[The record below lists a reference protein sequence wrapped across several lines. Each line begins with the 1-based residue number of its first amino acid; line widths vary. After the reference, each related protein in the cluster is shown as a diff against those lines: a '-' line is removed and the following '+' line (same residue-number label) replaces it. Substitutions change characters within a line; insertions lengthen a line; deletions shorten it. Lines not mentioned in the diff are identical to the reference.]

1 MIVFLIWMIVLCW
14 DYWYIKL
21 VAACSSDNV
30 LLTSVLESFLR
41 HNLVKASR
49 HVLSKIVWNRQGFG
63 CLLSITSIIRFPCF
77 STPLSLLQTRREKCG
92 RMLCWDF
99 QDACWFQIPLDWTCQ
114 SIIGRFMPVLKIVLL
129 PFQCENTTSEATTFV
144 TMMMSLGRRFSG
156 FHSKISVV

>member
-1 MIVFLIWMIVLCW
+1 MNDGVVLRLLI
-14 DYWYIKL
+14 YIKL
-21 VAACSSDNV
+21 VAACCSDNV
-30 LLTSVLESFLR
+30 LLTSVLESFLQ

-49 HVLSKIVWNRQGFG
+49 HVLSKVVWNRQGFG
-63 CLLSITSIIRFPCF
+63 CFLSINSIIRFPCF
-77 STPLSLLQTRREKCG
+77 STPLSLADAKNVL
-92 RMLCWDF
+92 MLCWDF

-114 SIIGRFMPVLKIVLL
+114 SIIGRFMSVLKIVLL